1 MRWAKKF
8 RRKTMSFKPEILLSS
23 ILGNVDDGDGRI
35 YRDCAM
41 NNPGPTCYI
50 LSTRTCIC
58 VGHDSSYVAFF
69 SVVGDSK

>member
-1 MRWAKKF
+1 
-8 RRKTMSFKPEILLSS
+8 MSLEPEILLSS
-23 ILGNVDDGDGRI
+23 ILGNVDDDGDGRI

-58 VGHDSSYVAFF
+58 HDSSYAAFF
-69 SVVGDSK
+69 SIVGDSK